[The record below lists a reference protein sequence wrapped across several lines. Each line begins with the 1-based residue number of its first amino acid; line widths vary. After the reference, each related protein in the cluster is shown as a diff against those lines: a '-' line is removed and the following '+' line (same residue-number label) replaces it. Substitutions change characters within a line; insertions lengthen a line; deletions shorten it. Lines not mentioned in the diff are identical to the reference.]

1 MVSRHGMEMLT
12 FSRITTCEPIFA
24 FEPAQQ
30 NDAKLG
36 RPRQRGLKEHRP
48 RQRPERFL
56 PRGRPPAIESAV
68 VVDREIQMLK

>member
-36 RPRQRGLKEHRP
+36 RPRQRGLKEHRA

-56 PRGRPPAIESAV
+56 PRRRPAIEIAV
-68 VVDREIQMLK
+68 VVDREIQMPK